1 MTGIKYNVKCVLQVP
16 LYLNSESRY
25 LYVKEKY
32 QSNIFVKAQVSRTWD
47 NDSEFRGIKFGFIIS
62 LLNCVWLKIS

>member
-32 QSNIFVKAQVSRTWD
+32 QSNILAQVSRTWN
-47 NDSEFRGIKFGFIIS
+47 NDSEFWGIKTGFTIS
-62 LLNCVWLKIS
+62 LLNGVWLKIS